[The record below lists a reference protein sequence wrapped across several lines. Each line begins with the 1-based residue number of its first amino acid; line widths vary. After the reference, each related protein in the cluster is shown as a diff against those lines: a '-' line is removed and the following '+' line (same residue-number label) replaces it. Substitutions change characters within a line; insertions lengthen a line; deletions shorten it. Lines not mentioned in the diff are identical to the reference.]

1 MNKGDILRT
10 LQTNE
15 WPEIYWTL
23 GDIIKTYP
31 QRLTVIREIVG
42 SDIEGNQYT
51 GSAYFFDDEYAF
63 TWIYTKNLEPVLNH
77 DNLNK
82 IKNINEFEQIEGIET
97 KEVPK

>member
-42 SDIEGNQYT
+42 SDI
-51 GSAYFFDDEYAF
+51 D
-63 TWIYTKNLEPVLNH
+63 
-77 DNLNK
+77 
-82 IKNINEFEQIEGIET
+82 
-97 KEVPK
+97 